1 MTKAI
6 FAGADDHD
14 LIDALEAEGVT
25 VTTIDGLANRPAL
38 EEAGIHDAALFVV
51 TEREQATAI
60 PIARD
65 LVDELQIVAY
75 TGESLPDFVSGQELL
90 AVDPELLGPA
100 AVAEELTS

>member
-6 FAGADDHD
+6 FAGDEDHD
-14 LIDALEAEGVT
+14 LVTALEAEGVT
-25 VTTIDGLANRPAL
+25 VTIIDGLATRPDL
-38 EEAGIHDAALFVV
+38 EDAGIHDADLFVV

-90 AVDPELLGPA
+90 AVDPELLDPE
-100 AVAEELTS
+100 AVAEELTN